1 MFNDCIICTFMVY
14 LFFSLLGILKSYYKK
29 NISLY
34 LFLLLL
40 FSSIAAIL
48 VGRQPNLKFE
58 ALLYQTYIATILYML
73 FSSFANYYRV
83 YSIDA
88 NTVNIRRLK
97 VIEWCIRF
105 PSILVVIIDIYILIA
120 ILPYLITGY
129 IVVNEF
135 KNEGG
140 VDSMTMFAGTVP
152 HVLITITNLFS
163 PLGYLCLSMHFY
175 YLTLGRLRTS
185 VFYLLLSTVIPL
197 SGLISLSRSSTASYT
212 LLYIGMMFMFYPM
225 LEDKIKRILKRILIL
240 VGVVVVCLFAVIS
253 TNKFG
258 DKYIKKS
265 ENRAYINE
273 YDNPTLY
280 SLFDYCGQWQ
290 ELSLKPLEVY
300 DSDKLGYGLYNSSG
314 IGVYFLKM
322 IYGSEYINDYY
333 KDKMSDILNHDE
345 WYGFH
350 GAIVMTILDFGY
362 CGSFIFFIIFCVI
375 VKRNAPRNGILHI
388 KSLLILPLML
398 PFCVTFFSGNAYSS
412 IVLDLAIIYAF
423 IVWELIKKRYKRKI
437 FCEC

>member
-1 MFNDCIICTFMVY
+1 M
-14 LFFSLLGILKSYYKK
+14 
-29 NISLY
+29 
-34 LFLLLL
+34 
-40 FSSIAAIL
+40 
-48 VGRQPNLKFE
+48 
-58 ALLYQTYIATILYML
+58 
-73 FSSFANYYRV
+73 
-83 YSIDA
+83 
-88 NTVNIRRLK
+88 
-97 VIEWCIRF
+97 
-105 PSILVVIIDIYILIA
+105 
-120 ILPYLITGY
+120 
-129 IVVNEF
+129 
-135 KNEGG
+135 
-140 VDSMTMFAGTVP
+140 
-152 HVLITITNLFS
+152 
-163 PLGYLCLSMHFY
+163 
-175 YLTLGRLRTS
+175 
-185 VFYLLLSTVIPL
+185 
-197 SGLISLSRSSTASYT
+197 
-212 LLYIGMMFMFYPM
+212 
-225 LEDKIKRILKRILIL
+225 